1 MMYQH
6 LSVQTKLKSD
16 SLSKNYGFFSLSINQ
31 TNRRPSN
38 TIKPTIK
45 ILILYY
51 LLFWSDYDHNN
62 KTKYILFSTSGICH
76 TKLNYNWKKIQVEIG
91 KLRVNDRNRFF
102 LMFTTQNSFT
112 NYLVMRHTLVSRK
125 FQINCHLFEMI
136 VDKGIF
142 MLDRL

>member
-38 TIKPTIK
+38 TIKPTIT

-51 LLFWSDYDHNN
+51 LLFCSDNDHNN
-62 KTKYILFSTSGICH
+62 KTKYILFSTSGIWH
-76 TKLNYNWKKIQVEIG
+76 TKLNYNWKKIQVELGNLELMIEI
-91 KLRVNDRNRFF
+91 DFF
-102 LMFTTQNSFT
+102 
-112 NYLVMRHTLVSRK
+112 
-125 FQINCHLFEMI
+125 
-136 VDKGIF
+136 
-142 MLDRL
+142 